1 MCLQAALAC
10 GFAGQP
16 RLLRQRGDG
25 AVAPTRL
32 AAHLK
37 ETRPALLVAAA
48 VALHENSQM
57 HLEEAD
63 SFFKVGLR

>member
-1 MCLQAALAC
+1 M
-10 GFAGQP
+10 
-16 RLLRQRGDG
+16 
-25 AVAPTRL
+25 VPTQL

-37 ETRPALLVAAA
+37 ETQPALLVAAA
-48 VALHENSQM
+48 VALHEDSKM